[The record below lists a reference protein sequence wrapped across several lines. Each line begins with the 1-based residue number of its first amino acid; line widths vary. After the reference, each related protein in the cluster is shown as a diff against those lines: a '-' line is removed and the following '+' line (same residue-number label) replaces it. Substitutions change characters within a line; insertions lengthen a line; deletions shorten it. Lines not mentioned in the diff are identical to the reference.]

1 MSGVALLFILLIGLM
16 MASVPVG
23 ISLGLSTLVTMVL
36 TTNLDV
42 ITIPQYC
49 FRGLDS
55 FPLMAIP
62 FFMLAGNLMK
72 FGGLSEKLINL
83 SNSLVRGFK
92 GGLGHV
98 TVLAS
103 MFFAALSGSAPAT
116 VMAIG
121 SNVIPQMEKHGYD
134 RGYATALAST
144 AGTIG
149 VIIPPSIPFV
159 IYGVVSGA
167 STSDLFVAGI
177 IPGILI
183 GIVLMVVNY
192 IYARKYGYGGE
203 GRASFREFLHEL
215 KDAIWALLVPVII
228 LGGIYGGIFTP
239 TESAV
244 VAVVYTLIIGFVVY
258 KELTWKKVW
267 DAFMETGALNGTT
280 TFMVGLSMSFAAYLT
295 LAGIPS
301 AVGQAILSL
310 DAGPVVILLLI
321 NVVLLVV
328 GCFVDNISSTI
339 ILTPILLPIAQGV
352 GMTAV
357 QFGIVMTVNL
367 AIGFITPPYGVNLF
381 YGSAIGKVSIEELS
395 KKILPFIGA
404 MIICLLLLTFIEPLS
419 MWLPTLMAAKAG

>member
-134 RGYATALAST
+134 RG
-144 AGTIG
+144 
-149 VIIPPSIPFV
+149 
-159 IYGVVSGA
+159 
-167 STSDLFVAGI
+167 
-177 IPGILI
+177 
-183 GIVLMVVNY
+183 
-192 IYARKYGYGGE
+192 
-203 GRASFREFLHEL
+203 
-215 KDAIWALLVPVII
+215 
-228 LGGIYGGIFTP
+228 
-239 TESAV
+239 
-244 VAVVYTLIIGFVVY
+244 
-258 KELTWKKVW
+258 
-267 DAFMETGALNGTT
+267 
-280 TFMVGLSMSFAAYLT
+280 
-295 LAGIPS
+295 
-301 AVGQAILSL
+301 
-310 DAGPVVILLLI
+310 
-321 NVVLLVV
+321 
-328 GCFVDNISSTI
+328 
-339 ILTPILLPIAQGV
+339 
-352 GMTAV
+352 
-357 QFGIVMTVNL
+357 
-367 AIGFITPPYGVNLF
+367 
-381 YGSAIGKVSIEELS
+381 
-395 KKILPFIGA
+395 
-404 MIICLLLLTFIEPLS
+404 
-419 MWLPTLMAAKAG
+419 

>member
-149 VIIPPSIPFV
+149 VIIPPSIPLV
-159 IYGVVSGA
+159 IYGVCTG
-167 STSDLFVAGI
+167 TSVGDLFIAGI
-177 IPGILI
+177 LPGILI
-183 GIVLMVVNY
+183 GIGLIIGNYYTCKKSGYKGEEKAPPRTVLHT
-192 IYARKYGYGGE
+192 IWEAK
-203 GRASFREFLHEL
+203 
-215 KDAIWALLVPVII
+215 WALLTPVII
-228 LGGIYGGIFTP
+228 LGGIYSGIFTP
-239 TESAV
+239 TEAAII
-244 VAVVYTLIIGFVVY
+244 AVVYSTIISVFVY
-258 KELTWKKVW
+258 KEMTLR
-267 DAFMETGALNGTT
+267 DLYETFERTIVINGST
-280 TFMVGLSMSFAAYLT
+280 TFLLGISTAFAAYMSMAQIPAKLT
-295 LAGIPS
+295 TLLVGITDNKFLFLIIINV
-301 AVGQAILSL
+301 A
-310 DAGPVVILLLI
+310 LLLI
-321 NVVLLVV
+321 
-328 GCFVDNISSTI
+328 GCVFDNIPATI
-339 ILTPILLPIAQGV
+339 ILSPMLLPTMLCFSV
-352 GMTAV
+352 DPV
-357 QFGIVMTVNL
+357 HFGIILTVNL
-367 AIGFITPPYGVNLF
+367 LIGLVTPPYGCSLF
-381 YGSAIGKVSIEELS
+381 VASAVCGVSMETMLKRMAVPFLTLIISLLIITFVPQLS
-395 KKILPFIGA
+395 L
-404 MIICLLLLTFIEPLS
+404 CLL
-419 MWLPTLMAAKAG
+419 

>member
-167 STSDLFVAGI
+167 SISDLFVAGI

-381 YGSAIGKVSIEELS
+381 YGSAIGQVSIEELS

>member
-149 VIIPPSIPFV
+149 VIIPPSITFV
-159 IYGVVSGA
+159 VYGSISDTSIGSLFISG
-167 STSDLFVAGI
+167 V
-177 IPGILI
+177 IPGLLMGAALI
-183 GIVLMVVNY
+183 IITLWLG
-192 IYARKYGYGGE
+192 RK
-203 GRASFREFLHEL
+203 SEL
-215 KDAIWALLVPVII
+215 KRLPKATGRQRWIGFKDAFWGLLMPVII

-239 TESAV
+239 TEAAAVSAV
-244 VAVVYTLIIGFVVY
+244 YGLVIGIFIYKTLKIKQLKKILIDTASTTATVMFITAAATLFAYVLTRARIDVAISSMLTDIAGGNQIIF
-258 KELTWKKVW
+258 
-267 DAFMETGALNGTT
+267 
-280 TFMVGLSMSFAAYLT
+280 
-295 LAGIPS
+295 
-301 AVGQAILSL
+301 
-310 DAGPVVILLLI
+310 LLI
-321 NVVLLVV
+321 VNVVLLIA
-328 GCFVDNISSTI
+328 GCFLNSTSALYI
-339 ILTPILLPIAQGV
+339 FTPLFVPVAQAL
-352 GMTAV
+352 GMNLIH
-357 QFGIVMTVNL
+357 FGTIMIVNL
-367 AIGFITPPYGVNLF
+367 AIGLVTPPVGVTL
-381 YGSAIGKVSIEELS
+381 YVACGIADTSL
-395 KKILPFIGA
+395 KKISVSVIPLLVAALIVLLLVTYVPSLSL
-404 MIICLLLLTFIEPLS
+404 CLL
-419 MWLPTLMAAKAG
+419 GG